1 MDDKEK
7 FEPKAAVAGV
17 IAAEK
22 ALKAIRERSYSE
34 RNPELGK
41 MIKCQICQTRHR
53 QNERNCQQVFAEKW
67 TVDKDGNKVYTGDQL
82 IAGRTPETE
91 TVLEEKK
98 VNLTYGAPQRK
109 NFSKPRR
116 NPHPNKH
123 KLLFIE
129 LVRKYTPDEYTQEDL
144 EKARKR
150 AAKEL
155 GRTKKKTWGYNPKPG
170 KESNGKENTK
180 VAITGPGVNNQE
192 DAGATSASTPGG
204 AS

>member
-1 MDDKEK
+1 MEDKEK
-7 FEPKAAVAGV
+7 FEPKAAVESV

-34 RNPELGK
+34 RHPELGK

-67 TVDKDGNKVYTGDQL
+67 TVDTDGNKVYTGDQL

-98 VNLTYGAPQRK
+98 VNLTYGTPQRK

-116 NPHPNKH
+116 NPHPNKRN
-123 KLLFIE
+123 LLFIE
-129 LVRKYTPDEYTQEDL
+129 LVRKYTPDEYTQADL
-144 EKARKR
+144 EKARRR
-150 AAKEL
+150 ATKEL
-155 GRTKKKTWGYNPKPG
+155 GLNKKKTWGYNPKPG
-170 KESNGKENTK
+170 KESNEQGNSQVVTSGL
-180 VAITGPGVNNQE
+180 AGNNQNGTE
-192 DAGATSASTPGG
+192 ATSTVASAGAS
-204 AS
+204 